1 VSDKI
6 IFDPPWMRQ
15 RAAECDAE
23 KEVIQRLLRPADE
36 AVGKLR
42 KAAAG
47 WTFLSSL
54 DDMANRWENLNKL
67 LRASLTITQERFET
81 PQTIMAKTRTSLKS

>member
-1 VSDKI
+1 
-6 IFDPPWMRQ
+6 MRQ

-67 LRASLTITQERFET
+67 LRRELDDYAGKIRDAADHHGKNEDFIEKLIDDLNPFD
-81 PQTIMAKTRTSLKS
+81 